1 MKNYNKIGIMSG
13 RLSKPIKNKI
23 QSFPVNSW
31 KTEFETASTTGFEL
45 LEWVFDEIEPNPIL
59 NDDGIKEIKYFSEKF
74 QIKINSVCADYFM
87 INKIFNVSEFD
98 LRKNIQILKELISKC
113 NSLEIEIL
121 EIPFVDISS
130 MKNQQDK
137 IQVLKNLKDVL
148 LFAKENNVKITLETD
163 LPATE
168 FNEFLLMFDL
178 PIFANYDI
186 GNSTSLGFDVV
197 NELEILSEWIRNIH
211 IKDRKLHGS
220 TVSLGTGDVDFDEF
234 FSNVAKIKYKYDFII
249 QGAREDL
256 ADPHIEPRMT
266 CARYLKFTNDYIKKY
281 F

>member
-1 MKNYNKIGIMSG
+1 
-13 RLSKPIKNKI
+13 
-23 QSFPVNSW
+23 
-31 KTEFETASTTGFEL
+31 
-45 LEWVFDEIEPNPIL
+45 
-59 NDDGIKEIKYFSEKF
+59 
-74 QIKINSVCADYFM
+74 
-87 INKIFNVSEFD
+87 
-98 LRKNIQILKELISKC
+98 
-113 NSLEIEIL
+113 
-121 EIPFVDISS
+121 

-234 FSNVAKIKYKYDFII
+234 FSNVAKIKYNMILLFRVHEKI
-249 QGAREDL
+249 
-256 ADPHIEPRMT
+256 
-266 CARYLKFTNDYIKKY
+266 
-281 F
+281 